1 MRLDDKIILERV
13 VVGQDKQLNP
23 TETIQ
28 QIDLGKC
35 IITPNSSAAK
45 IKGNDGS
52 GYVYSYLV
60 IMRKP
65 KDITLI
71 PQANEKVRIT
81 KKDGSIDMMCRVSGF
96 VTLRRWLKIWL

>member
-1 MRLDDKIILERV
+1 MRLEDKIVLKRV
-13 VVGQDKQLNP
+13 IVGQDKHLNP

-28 QIDLGKC
+28 EIDLGKC
-35 IITPNSSAAK
+35 IITPNSSATK

-52 GYVYSYLV
+52 DYVYDYLI

-71 PQANEKVRIT
+71 PQANEKVRII
-81 KKDGSIDMMCRVSGF
+81 KKDGSIDRTCRVSGY